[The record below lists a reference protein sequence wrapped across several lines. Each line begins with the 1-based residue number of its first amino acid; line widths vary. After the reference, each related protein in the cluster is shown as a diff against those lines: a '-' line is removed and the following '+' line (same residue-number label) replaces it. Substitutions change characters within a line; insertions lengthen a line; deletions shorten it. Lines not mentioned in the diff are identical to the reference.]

1 MMHNHI
7 TIVVAGAAA
16 HFVTGWVLN
25 SHMLLGKVWKE
36 EKEKKAPFSKDMR
49 INFAAQAVASLVLA
63 IAVAVAISIFDK
75 AQVASTAKTALEK
88 LAGMFFSQE
97 HSGRSMMNSIHTVLF
112 IWAGF
117 LLPVSAQ
124 EVIWCGKQ
132 VKHFALEAVMELLSL
147 VAIAATVTYLS

>member
-7 TIVVAGAAA
+7 TIVAAGAAA
-16 HFVTGWVLN
+16 HFVTGWVLS
-25 SHMLLGKVWKE
+25 SHILLGKIRKE
-36 EKEKKAPFSKDMR
+36 EKKAHLSKDMH
-49 INFAAQAVASLVLA
+49 INLAAQALVSLILA

-75 AQVASTAKTALEK
+75 AQVASAAKTALEK
-88 LAGMFFSQE
+88 LAGMFFGQE

-124 EVIWCGKQ
+124 EVIWCGKE
-132 VKHFALEAVMELLSL
+132 VKHFALDAVMELLGL